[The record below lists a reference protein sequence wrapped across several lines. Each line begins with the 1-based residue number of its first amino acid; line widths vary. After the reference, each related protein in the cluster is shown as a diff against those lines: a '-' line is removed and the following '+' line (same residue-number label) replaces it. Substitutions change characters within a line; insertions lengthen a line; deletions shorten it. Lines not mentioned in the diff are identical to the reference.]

1 MLIEE
6 IETDWCENIKR
17 LCINSRIVSDSVKSM
32 CKICDGNV
40 KKLSKLSREISKH
53 SVEMPESPQEGDFR
67 RDFDKVYEEICE
79 KGRIRR
85 IFRFLHPECEY
96 ILDSYRIDDAKL
108 NNMDQVIIM
117 MLFIEMQDIIKDT
130 ARLWN
135 NTITPFGGPVVD
147 ETLQGIIELEI
158 PLEKLSR
165 AVVEERQYIEKDN
178 DIKRAI

>member
-6 IETDWCENIKR
+6 VKIDWCENIRR
-17 LCINSRIVSDSVKSM
+17 LCINSRIVSDSIKSM

-53 SVEMPESPQEGDFR
+53 SVEIPESIPEEDFK

-79 KGRIRR
+79 KGKIRW
-85 IFRFLHPECEY
+85 IFRLMHPECEY
-96 ILDSYRIDDAKL
+96 ILDSCRIDGSEL
-108 NNMDQVIIM
+108 SNMDQVVIM
-117 MLFIEMQDIIKDT
+117 MLYIEVQDTIKVT

-135 NTITPFGGPVVD
+135 NTIIPFGGPETH

-158 PLEKLSR
+158 PLEKLLR
-165 AVVEERQYIEKDN
+165 ATREEGQFIEKSN
-178 DIKRAI
+178 DIKEAI